1 LQVQSR
7 SDGNT
12 IVDNN
17 ISDSQTGLFM
27 ESSKNLIFGNYIA
40 DNVVQADDIGKNSWN
55 AAYPKGGNLWSDYQG
70 QDEMKGPNQD
80 ISGKDGF
87 GDDPYMINE
96 ISRDEYPVMGNQAK
110 RISILD
116 KELSRQEARVGDSIA
131 IKAKLKSK
139 YELTQVNVRAF
150 HQGLKAEGYA
160 RLVYSGDFYQGTF
173 STALLDPGK
182 YDIVL
187 SAKDSRG
194 YELQETLGK
203 VEITAKRGF
212 SSSS

>member
-1 LQVQSR
+1 MIY
-7 SDGNT
+7 GNH
-12 IVDNN
+12 
-17 ISDSQTGLFM
+17 
-27 ESSKNLIFGNYIA
+27 IA
-40 DNVVQADDIGKNSWN
+40 DNVVQADDTGKKSWN

-70 QDEMKGPNQD
+70 RDEMQGPDQD
-80 ISGKDGF
+80 LSGKDGF

-96 ISRDEYPVMGNQAK
+96 ISRDEYPIMGNQAK

-116 KELSRQEARVGDSIA
+116 KELSREKARVGDSIA
-131 IKAKLKSK
+131 VKAKLKSK
-139 YELTQVNVRAF
+139 YEITQVTVRAYR
-150 HQGLKAEGYA
+150 QGLKAEGYA
-160 RLVYSGDFYQGTF
+160 RLISSGEFYQGTF

-194 YELQETLGK
+194 YELQETLGE

-212 SSSS
+212 S